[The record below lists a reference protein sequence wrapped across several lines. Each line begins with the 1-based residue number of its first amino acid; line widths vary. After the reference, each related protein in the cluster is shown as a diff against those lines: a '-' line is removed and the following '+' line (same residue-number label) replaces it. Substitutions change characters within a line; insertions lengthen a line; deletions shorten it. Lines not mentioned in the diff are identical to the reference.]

1 MEPERWRRIEE
12 VFLEAAELPAAEA
25 FAFLDRACG
34 DDVELRQEV
43 QALLRSDLEAHQG
56 LSAAVET
63 AAARVQSAFNS
74 TSSAY
79 IGQHVGPYQVVREI
93 GRGGMGAVYQ
103 AVRADDQYLRSVAIK
118 FIAHGMDTP
127 ESLARFRTER
137 QILAN
142 LQHPNIAALLDGG
155 TTEDGRPYIV
165 MEYIEGERLL
175 DYCRQRNLSIP
186 DRLELFR
193 ALCGGVHHAHQMLV
207 IHRDIKPA
215 NVLVTADGI
224 PKLLDFGIAKLLA
237 PELVPGG
244 GDEDTETCLRRLTPQ
259 YASPEQIRGET
270 LTTAS
275 DVYSL
280 GVLLYE
286 MLTFESPYSITGWTT
301 HEIERAVL
309 NSEPRRLSVSAQN
322 DVRLRRQLSGD
333 LDNIVA
339 MALRKEP
346 HRRYASAQQLSDE
359 ITRYLRGLPVSA
371 REDTLFY
378 LASKLVRRNKAAAAA
393 FALLAISVAGGW
405 TATIRQA
412 RRSEARF
419 QEVRKL
425 ANAVLFDFHT
435 RIQGLPGSTPVREHL
450 LRTALEYL
458 NNLSRDAAG
467 DLSLQWELSQ
477 AYEHVG
483 DAQGDPSGPS
493 LGQFGE
499 ALSSYQK
506 ALTLVE
512 RIAKRRRD
520 WEVFSCMSW
529 LHYKSGDL
537 QLRTVGPHVAVESY
551 SQGLKVAANATRAL
565 KDDRSDNLLLN
576 GYQRMAR
583 VRLHLGENDAALENA
598 TLAAEAADRAA
609 KQRRGP
615 GAKANLARS
624 RLLLGNILSVK
635 GDLAGARKHYE
646 HAVALLEQVVR
657 AEPQSTDYLQSL
669 EEAYRRSGEL
679 QGNHSYF
686 HFGNP
691 DLAESHLRKALEIAE
706 DLVKRDPRDA
716 QAQGELSKVLRQL
729 GAVLRTREPNEAVQ
743 LYNRAKEILESLM
756 REASGDLN
764 YRRDLANTHLGL
776 SYALHGMKKTKAA
789 IQEIE
794 AALAMQR
801 ELSGRIRAHRAVHE
815 DMFDALLA
823 LSAFQLDSRDFTR
836 ARASLDEAL
845 STAQFLH
852 AQSKGSL
859 YPERCLAL
867 ASQKFGDYHAL
878 LASGGL
884 MGDRAGHLAS
894 AEQWYERAVEI
905 WSKWRRQDVAMP
917 YSLDRER
924 EVAMALARLKR
935 AVPVSAARR

>member
-1 MEPERWRRIEE
+1 MEPERWQRIEE

-25 FAFLDRACG
+25 FAFLDRACAG
-34 DDVELRQEV
+34 DAELRQEV
-43 QALLRSDLEAHQG
+43 QALLQSDLDAHQG
-56 LSAAVET
+56 LSAAVES
-63 AAARVQSAFNS
+63 AAARIQAVLNS
-74 TSSAY
+74 SSSSY
-79 IGQHVGPYQVVREI
+79 IGWHVGPYQLVREI

-103 AVRADDQYLRSVAIK
+103 AVRADDQFLRSVAIK
-118 FIAHGMDTP
+118 FIAHGADTP

-175 DYCRQRNLSIP
+175 DYCRKRNLSIP
-186 DRLELFR
+186 GRLELFR
-193 ALCGGVHHAHQMLV
+193 ALCGAVHHAHQMLV

-244 GDEDTETCLRRLTPQ
+244 GEDTETLLRRLTPQ
-259 YASPEQIRGET
+259 YASPEQIRGEP

-286 MLTFESPYSITGWTT
+286 MLTFESPYSITGWST

-309 NSEPRRLSVSAQN
+309 NSEPRRLSIAARA
-322 DVRLRRQLSGD
+322 DGRLRRQLSGD
-333 LDNIVA
+333 LDNIVG

-378 LASKLVRRNKAAAAA
+378 LASMLVRRNKVAAAA

-412 RRSEARF
+412 RRTEARF

-425 ANAVLFDFHT
+425 ANAILFDFHGQ
-435 RIQGLPGSTPVREHL
+435 IQGLPGSTPVREHL

-493 LGQFGE
+493 LGQFSE
-499 ALSSYQK
+499 ALSSYKK
-506 ALTLVE
+506 ALALVE

-520 WEVFSCMSW
+520 WEVLSCMSW

-537 QLRTVGPHVAVESY
+537 KLRTLGPSDAVESY
-551 SQGLKVAANATRAL
+551 SQGLKVALTASRTL
-565 KDDRSDNLLLN
+565 KDDRSYNLLLN
-576 GYQRMAR
+576 GYQRMGGA
-583 VRLHLGENDAALENA
+583 RLHLRENDAASENA
-598 TLAAEAADRAA
+598 RLAAEAADRAA
-609 KQRRGP
+609 DSKADLERRP
-615 GAKANLARS
+615 MS
-624 RLLLGNILSVK
+624 
-635 GDLAGARKHYE
+635 
-646 HAVALLEQVVR
+646 
-657 AEPQSTDYLQSL
+657 
-669 EEAYRRSGEL
+669 
-679 QGNHSYF
+679 
-686 HFGNP
+686 
-691 DLAESHLRKALEIAE
+691 
-706 DLVKRDPRDA
+706 
-716 QAQGELSKVLRQL
+716 
-729 GAVLRTREPNEAVQ
+729 REPGCCWE
-743 LYNRAKEILESLM
+743 
-756 REASGDLN
+756 
-764 YRRDLANTHLGL
+764 
-776 SYALHGMKKTKAA
+776 
-789 IQEIE
+789 
-794 AALAMQR
+794 
-801 ELSGRIRAHRAVHE
+801 
-815 DMFDALLA
+815 MFC
-823 LSAFQLDSRDFTR
+823 
-836 ARASLDEAL
+836 
-845 STAQFLH
+845 
-852 AQSKGSL
+852 G
-859 YPERCLAL
+859 
-867 ASQKFGDYHAL
+867 
-878 LASGGL
+878 
-884 MGDRAGHLAS
+884 
-894 AEQWYERAVEI
+894 
-905 WSKWRRQDVAMP
+905 
-917 YSLDRER
+917 
-924 EVAMALARLKR
+924 
-935 AVPVSAARR
+935 